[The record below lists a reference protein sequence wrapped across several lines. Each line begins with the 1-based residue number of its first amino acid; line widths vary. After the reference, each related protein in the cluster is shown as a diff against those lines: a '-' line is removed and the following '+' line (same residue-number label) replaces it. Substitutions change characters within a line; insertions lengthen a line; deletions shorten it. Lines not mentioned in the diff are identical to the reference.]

1 MPNGWKINCRCSFHI
16 ISAHAP
22 NWDVP
27 RYLRAITLE
36 GAFIEQTQSPLQRG
50 FTKGSSSMNCSLI
63 LEEYIRES
71 KGMKKDVYIVF
82 LAAKSAFDVVD
93 HASLM

>member
-1 MPNGWKINCRCSFHI
+1 MPKCLKIAVAPFTLLVRMRQTVSFRV
-16 ISAHAP
+16 ISARLHSK
-22 NWDVP
+22 
-27 RYLRAITLE
+27 
-36 GAFIEQTQSPLQRG
+36 GHFKQTQSPLQRG
-50 FTKGSSSMNCSLI
+50 FTKASSSINCSLI

-71 KGMKKDVYIVF
+71 KDMIKDVYIVF